1 MYSILLTLI
10 IILNIISAQR
20 DTRTAFQATSRRRM
34 LCSIVEAASNAAFP
48 DCSTNLYG
56 KNITNLSEGASPKGF
71 SPKNGQKTS
80 QFRYLWCFQ
89 ALAVRSVSGACPLS
103 STTKP
108 LKPLRVRGFVF
119 SFIFRAQYI
128 PIQHSAA
135 EEQVIPGPLRHFF
148 RKKLYFC
155 PNSGKSG

>member
-56 KNITNLSEGASPKGF
+56 KNITNLTEGASPKGF
-71 SPKNGQKTS
+71 FPEKWSKNK
-80 QFRYLWCFQ
+80 
-89 ALAVRSVSGACPLS
+89 
-103 STTKP
+103 
-108 LKPLRVRGFVF
+108 
-119 SFIFRAQYI
+119 
-128 PIQHSAA
+128 PIQVLMVLSGPCRAKRQRCVSVIVHHETPETPKGSGICIFFHLSGPVHSNTAQCRRGA
-135 EEQVIPGPLRHFF
+135 GHSWPSAPFF